1 MRRNILVSQIFLDKS
16 LSGGQYVETLYTAF
30 LRRLDVA
37 REVFV
42 KAFKKATK
50 MFYDMRL
57 VRPLESDENF
67 QLRFTLRV

>member
-1 MRRNILVSQIFLDKS
+1 M
-16 LSGGQYVETLYTAF
+16 ETLYTAF

-57 VRPLESDENF
+57 VRPLESDEIF